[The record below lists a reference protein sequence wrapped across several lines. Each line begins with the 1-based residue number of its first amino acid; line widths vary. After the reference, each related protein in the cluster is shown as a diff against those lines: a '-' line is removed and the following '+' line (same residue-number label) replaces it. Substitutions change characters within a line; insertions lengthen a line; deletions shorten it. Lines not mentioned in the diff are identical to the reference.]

1 MPRIRNDPNFNT
13 CPDYASANLVNT
25 RAQLINENVNEE
37 QAIQLLR
44 NIWLAN
50 NEADKA
56 LWQQQLADDREQQ
69 DHAQRLEED
78 EQQRVDQERADEEE
92 ATRKEE
98 RKKNKHKYTPILAT
112 GIPDDPRQRRVHR
125 VVVFH

>member
-13 CPDYASANLVNT
+13 CPDYTSANFANM
-25 RAQLINENVNEE
+25 RAQLINENINEE

-69 DHAQRLEED
+69 DHTQRLEED
-78 EQQRVDQERADEEE
+78 EQQ
-92 ATRKEE
+92 
-98 RKKNKHKYTPILAT
+98 
-112 GIPDDPRQRRVHR
+112 
-125 VVVFH
+125 